1 MKGENLFV
9 QKCWQ
14 IFDCFRFILSRA
26 GMGDGTGIPWDCC
39 PGTPVPGLG
48 LGPGLISLGR
58 LGLGRISLG
67 RPGTWDLLGICVPTS
82 PKGHKLLENS
92 LILTQE

>member
-1 MKGENLFV
+1 MI
-9 QKCWQ
+9 KCSM
-14 IFDCFRFILSRA
+14 FDHP